1 MVDRPHHY
9 INHNVSEKFP
19 RVMKSSTNLAGNITL
34 VLYSHQGPNVDYIIG
49 QSGGWYVS
57 PIWWKMGQGLYSAA
71 PVRGLRLERGTR
83 RPIVT
88 TASTMTNDNNSSNSN
103 SNHQNNSPILRST
116 LLEQSSRQANTK
128 KNKSRL
134 PHLPELSHV
143 LGKMSHVL
151 SVGRIFDAN
160 IPHRLVRHTKQRS
173 QESKIYFE
181 NLCTH
186 HHKLKQMG
194 NDRGRRRLNAGLAGN
209 VVDVASER
217 GYWLSSVLAIQP
229 AKGEI
234 HAYLV

>member
-1 MVDRPHHY
+1 MPSGTEKETPHARTTNHVPGITIRAGDIKRVLGASSVYDSEPSVEKMVDRPHHY
-9 INHNVSEKFP
+9 INHNVSEKIP

-128 KNKSRL
+128 KQIPPSSPPRAVARSWENVACAL
-134 PHLPELSHV
+134 GWTHL
-143 LGKMSHVL
+143 
-151 SVGRIFDAN
+151 
-160 IPHRLVRHTKQRS
+160 
-173 QESKIYFE
+173 
-181 NLCTH
+181 
-186 HHKLKQMG
+186 
-194 NDRGRRRLNAGLAGN
+194 
-209 VVDVASER
+209 
-217 GYWLSSVLAIQP
+217 
-229 AKGEI
+229 
-234 HAYLV
+234 